1 MPATRTPPAGRTL
14 TVLSATRDGRPAV
27 VTITARGKRAD
38 YAFTRVNG
46 AWLVGPAELP
56 DAAAYAVTDGGV
68 CTCPAGRHGKP
79 CEHVA
84 AVAKLVELR
93 VLAAK

>member
-14 TVLSATRDGRPAV
+14 TVLSATRDGRQAV
-27 VTITARGKRAD
+27 VGITARGKRAD

-46 AWLVGPAELP
+46 AWLVGPA
-56 DAAAYAVTDGGV
+56 
-68 CTCPAGRHGKP
+68 GRHGKP
-79 CEHVA
+79 CKHVA
-84 AVAKLVELR
+84 AVAKLIALR